1 MTTRQNYLD
10 LCQEMSIDPVKHE
23 NQVLSIGS
31 EFLPACARRVRDGGK
46 ATAAYWR
53 WLAAQLDTIACER

>member
-1 MTTRQNYLD
+1 MTAQQNYLD
-10 LCQEMSIDPVKHE
+10 LCEENGTDSVEYE

-53 WLAAQLDTIACER
+53 WLAEQLRA